1 MEEWYVLHTH
11 ASAEQFVADQLK
23 LKEIE
28 TFLPEM
34 TRKDSSGKPQTIA
47 LFPGYLFVHF
57 DYMKA
62 NPEQWRW
69 TPGVR
74 RFVTF
79 EDYPIPVPADVIAA
93 LKQRVLELS
102 NRGKRARGR
111 FTPGE
116 SVRLKDGPF
125 KEMLAL
131 FDGPVAPAE
140 WVHVLLQ
147 TMNRSM
153 RVRVAASSLE
163 RVAPETQSGQ
173 KRPRRTRGKGRRVHS
188 S

>member
-1 MEEWYVLHTH
+1 MKEWYVLHTY
-11 ASAEQFVADQLK
+11 ASAEQFVADQLAR
-23 LKEIE
+23 KEIE

-34 TRKDSSGKPQTIA
+34 TQKSRSGQPQTVA
-47 LFPGYLFVHF
+47 LFPGYLFVYL

-62 NPEQWRW
+62 NPDHWRW

-74 RFVTF
+74 RFVSF

-93 LKQRVLELS
+93 LKQRVAQLNS
-102 NRGKRARGR
+102 RGR
-111 FTPGE
+111 RAQSRFAPGE
-116 SVRLKDGPF
+116 QVRLKDGPF

-153 RVRVAASSLE
+153 RLRVAAASLE
-163 RVAPETQSGQ
+163 KVEPEKHSGQ
-173 KRPRRTRGKGRRVHS
+173 KRPRRTRGKGRRVRS

>member
-1 MEEWYVLHTH
+1 MKEWYVLHTH
-11 ASAEQFVADQLK
+11 ASAEQFVATQLE

-34 TRKDSSGKPQTIA
+34 SQKDRSGHLQSIA

-57 DYMKA
+57 DYMQA
-62 NPEQWRW
+62 NPDNWRW
-69 TPGVR
+69 TAGVR
-74 RFVTF
+74 RFVSF
-79 EDYPIPVPADVIAA
+79 EEYPVSVPADVIVA
-93 LKQRVLELS
+93 LKHRVVQLNSRGQRAQ
-102 NRGKRARGR
+102 AR
-111 FTPGE
+111 FAPGDQ
-116 SVRLKDGPF
+116 VRLKDGPF

-147 TMNRSM
+147 AMNRSM

-163 RVAPETQSGQ
+163 KVEPEQQPVQ
-173 KRPRRTRGKGRRVHS
+173 KRPRRTRGKGRRIGS